1 MKGIAVVWA
10 AAGVVPAL
18 AWQVPLWLAAIR
30 LARFCG
36 FERGGFRFAA
46 GALSLSFVLG
56 SLCASALTMLR
67 LNSMASYL
75 ILGMIFAW
83 IGRRERPGD
92 CVGATPATGSG
103 SSLYVLG
110 LLAVFLPLITQAM
123 HPVLETD
130 SAAHL
135 SWVLGWSGNRIPPYE
150 FANQYCAFWELL
162 YVPILVL
169 TRGDGW
175 FWLVTIQALALIG
188 LLVAELSRLLNL
200 PAYLALPHLLFP
212 HYWNGP
218 SGLPTLKNDMIY
230 AAGFLWGAVL
240 LAEVAERRRSR
251 QAAAIAI
258 FATSFLLCKYSGT
271 ALAAFLFVFVA
282 WRWRRI
288 AERPVRDGLVWAV
301 VATAAS
307 GIFYIKNIVLFH
319 NPLFP
324 FQIRLFGLELPGAP
338 LPGTSLVAHF
348 WDKELWA
355 QLIPP
360 GSLRVGGALMP
371 FLIGGSVV
379 LCCLLMAEGASALSR
394 GLRISPQAAWSPF
407 LLTGWL
413 IYVNSIYSAG
423 ATAGRLDYVYDCFN
437 SLRYVEGQLAV
448 SEVLIAGWLASRL
461 GSSAVVAFASLVA
474 GSRLTALWSFVGGST
489 PYPALACIAAGLV
502 WVLCAA
508 SVRWFRR
515 AILPVLATSLLIASP
530 LVRDRMAQVMRL
542 DWQPVLYQVR
552 EASGSVF
559 LVPDPLKPHL
569 TSSAY
574 RVMGKRMDQPVAVG
588 GIADLEKA
596 LRRDTTRPQ
605 QIVHLMDSSSGRNPA
620 SLQELRRLLFGK
632 CYTEAGV
639 APYAVR
645 WTLNAGALDCET
657 LRTAGQ

>member
-1 MKGIAVVWA
+1 MKAFAVVRA
-10 AAGVVPAL
+10 AADVLPAL
-18 AWQVPLWLAAIR
+18 AWQIPLWLAAIR

-67 LNSMASYL
+67 LNSMAGYL

-83 IGRRERPGD
+83 IGRGERLGH
-92 CVGATPATGSG
+92 CLSATVRIGSG

-135 SWVLGWSGNRIPPYE
+135 SWVLGWSENRIPPYE
-150 FANQYCAFWELL
+150 FANRYCAFWELL

-175 FWLVTIQALALIG
+175 FWLVTIQALALTG
-188 LLVAELSRLLNL
+188 LLVAELSQILNL

-240 LAEVAERRRSR
+240 LAEIVERRKSR

-258 FATSFLLCKYSGT
+258 FATTFLLCKYSGT
-271 ALAAFLFVFVA
+271 ALAVFLCVPVA

-288 AERPVRDGLVWAV
+288 AERPIRDGLAWAV

-307 GIFYIKNIVLFH
+307 GIFYIKNIVIFH
-319 NPLFP
+319 NPVFP

-338 LPGTSLVAHF
+338 MPGTSLMAHF
-348 WDKELWA
+348 GDKELWA

-379 LCCLLMAEGASALSR
+379 LCCSLMADGAGALRR
-394 GLRISPQAAWSPF
+394 GLQFSPRLAWAPF

-423 ATAGRLDYVYDCFN
+423 AKAGRLDYVYGYFN

-448 SEVLIAGWLASRL
+448 SEILIAGWLANRF

-474 GSRLTALWSFVGGST
+474 GSRLTALWSFTGGMT
-489 PYPALACIAAGLV
+489 PYPALACLTAGLI

-515 AILPVLATSLLIASP
+515 ALFPLLAISLPAVSP
-530 LVRDRMAQVMRL
+530 PLMDRMAQVMWPA
-542 DWQPVLYQVR
+542 WQPVLYQVR

-559 LVPDPLKPHL
+559 LLPDPLKTL
-569 TSSAY
+569 ETSSTN
-574 RVMGKRMDQPVAVG
+574 RVMGKRMDRPVTVG
-588 GIADLEKA
+588 GIADLEIA
-596 LRRDTTRPQ
+596 LRRDKTRPR
-605 QIVHLMDSSSGRNPA
+605 QIVHLIDPGSGRNPS
-620 SLQELRRLLFGK
+620 SLRQVRRLLLGK
-632 CYTEAGV
+632 GYTEAGA

-645 WTLNAGALDCET
+645 WTLNAGALDTEAP
-657 LRTAGQ
+657 RTTGR